1 MRYSFGQ
8 CRLDTASRELVLN
21 GSPVHVSP
29 KAFELLCLLID
40 QRPRVLTKAE
50 LMQALWP
57 ETFVVEANL
66 PVIVGEVRAALGE
79 RSATSSAVKTHHG
92 IGYSFIADVTESR
105 AGIATHDGPQPF
117 LKAGPRRI
125 MLAQGANMVGRDHEC
140 DVYLNDVSVSRH
152 HARITVNG
160 DVAVVM
166 DLASKNGTIVH
177 GVKIAGPTT
186 LADGDEIVFGSVEVR
201 FFATFNKEPLS
212 TMTL

>member
-1 MRYSFGQ
+1 M
-8 CRLDTASRELVLN
+8 LN
-21 GSPVHVSP
+21 GAAVHISP
-29 KAFELLCLLID
+29 KAFELLSLLIE
-40 QRPRVLTKAE
+40 QRPRVLTKVD

-57 ETFVVEANL
+57 DTFVVEANL
-66 PVIVGEVRAALGE
+66 PVIVGEVRAALGD

-92 IGYSFIADVTESR
+92 IGYSFIAEVSESR

-117 LKAGPRRI
+117 LKSGPRRI

-152 HARITVNG
+152 HARIVVNG
-160 DVAVVM
+160 ESAVLV
-166 DLASKNGTIVH
+166 DLASKNGTLVH
-177 GVKIAGPTT
+177 GVKIDGPTN
-186 LADGDEIVFGSVEVR
+186 LVDGDEIVFGSVEVR